1 MESHVSP
8 FNKALNRTK
17 PLLFCDVTLREGEQ
31 TPGVTFTLEEKLA
44 LAHELD
50 EIGVGQIQIAHP
62 KFSRQSL
69 DVCKAV
75 CAMEP
80 RKFKTEIMSNGMWER
95 VFEAIDKLN
104 DYCNPDIIHSY
115 FFGSRYQ
122 YANWTKQSKLDMLN
136 RIEKVVAHIKS
147 KGKICN
153 ISLLDATRTDDPKYL
168 QEQIRTAVDAGAN
181 RVRLPDTVGT
191 CDPDGYYKVVSM
203 AVEIAEPKGVLVGIH
218 THNDFGLALANTL
231 AGIRAGADL
240 VDTTVNGL
248 GDRAGNVD
256 LIELVVLLEGFY
268 GFHTGID
275 VKKLKSLSEFA
286 EKIAGKKVHT
296 AKPLTGE
303 HVFSDESELH
313 NLCMRDNPFAY
324 QGILPASFGA
334 SRKTIFG
341 KLTSD
346 KVIDMVCERA
356 GRTIDRAL
364 YPKIIDELYE
374 LADTHKNY
382 VIDEAKFWA
391 LVETLTGP
399 AQ

>member
-8 FNKALNRTK
+8 FNKPLSRTK

-44 LAHELD
+44 LARELD
-50 EIGVGQIQIAHP
+50 KIGINQIQIAHP
-62 KFSRQSL
+62 KFNQRSL

-75 CAMEP
+75 CAMP
-80 RKFKTEIMSNGMWER
+80 RKNFKTEIMSNGMWER
-95 VFEAIDKLN
+95 TFEAIDKLD
-104 DYCNPDIIHSY
+104 DYCCPDIIHSY
-115 FFGSRYQ
+115 FLASPYQ
-122 YANWTKQSKLDMLN
+122 YADWTSKSKTAMLD

-153 ISLLDATRTDDPKYL
+153 ISLLDSTRTDDVEFLKA
-168 QEQIRTAVDAGAN
+168 QVRTAVDAGAN

-191 CDPDGYYKVVSM
+191 CDPDGYYKVVSL

-268 GFHTGID
+268 GFKTGID
-275 VKKLKSLSEFA
+275 VSKLKALSEFA
-286 EKIAGKKVHT
+286 EQIAGKKVHT

-324 QGILPASFGA
+324 QGILPAAFGA

-341 KLTSD
+341 KLTSE

-356 GRTIDRAL
+356 GKTIDRAL
-364 YPKIIDELYE
+364 YPKIMDELYE
-374 LADTHKNY
+374 LSDTQKGL
-382 VIDEAKFWA
+382 VIDEKMFWEIA
-391 LVETLTGP
+391 EKL
-399 AQ
+399 AQK